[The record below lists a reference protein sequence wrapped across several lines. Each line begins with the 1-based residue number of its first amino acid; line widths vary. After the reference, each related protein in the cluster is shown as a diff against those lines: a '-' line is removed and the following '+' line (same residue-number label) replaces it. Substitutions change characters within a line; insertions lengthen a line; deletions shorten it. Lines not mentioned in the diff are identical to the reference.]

1 MLAVIRTGG
10 KQYRVAA
17 QDVIRIEKV
26 VGDEGDIVV
35 FDEVLAIDGDLGVPL
50 VSGASVTGRVLAQV
64 RAEKIIVFKKKRRKN
79 YRRKKGHRQNRTII
93 RIEEILTG
101 STEASTAREVETEV
115 ETRSDAPEKNAR
127 LDQPA
132 EKSTTRKEN
141 TKKPDPQKADSDRQ
155 LFKRPSGDPDDLKK
169 LSGVGPA
176 MEKKLNDLG
185 ITKFAQIANFSKD
198 DLVKVDE
205 TLKLKGLIERNDWLA
220 QAAKLDAGS

>member
-35 FDEVLAIDGDLGVPL
+35 FDEVLAIGSDLGAPL
-50 VSGASVTGRVLAQV
+50 VSGASVTGRVVAQV
-64 RAEKIIVFKKKRRKN
+64 RADKIIVFKKKRRKN
-79 YRRKKGHRQNRTII
+79 YRRKKGHRQNQTVI

-101 STEASTAREVETEV
+101 SSKAVTAKKVETKV
-115 ETRSDAPEKNAR
+115 ETKSDAPEKNAR
-127 LDQPA
+127 LEQPTK
-132 EKSTTRKEN
+132 KSTAQKEN
-141 TKKPDPQKADSDRQ
+141 AKKAAPQKADSDRQ

-176 MEKKLNDLG
+176 IEKKLNDLG
-185 ITKFAQIANFSKD
+185 ITKFAKIANFSKD
-198 DLVKVDE
+198 DLAKVDGI
-205 TLKLKGLIERNDWLA
+205 LNLKGLIERNDWRA
-220 QAAKLDAGS
+220 AAAKLDAGN

>member
-35 FDEVLAIDGDLGVPL
+35 FDEVLALGDDLGVPL

-64 RAEKIIVFKKKRRKN
+64 RADKIIVFKKKRRKN
-79 YRRKKGHRQNRTII
+79 YRRKKGHRQSQTVI

-101 STEASTAREVETEV
+101 STKASTAKQVETK
-115 ETRSDAPEKNAR
+115 SDAPKENPQPEKP
-127 LDQPA
+127 D
-132 EKSTTRKEN
+132 EKSTAKKEN
-141 TKKPDPQKADSDRQ
+141 AKKADSDRQ
-155 LFKRPSGDPDDLKK
+155 LFKRPSGEPDDLKK
-169 LSGVGPA
+169 LPGVGPVI
-176 MEKKLNDLG
+176 EKKLNALG
-185 ITKFAQIANFSKD
+185 IVKFSQIANFSKD

-205 TLKLKGLIERNDWLA
+205 ALNLKGLIERNDWLA
-220 QAAKLDAGS
+220 QAAKLDAGSQV